1 MNIIS
6 LLSENNNEPINSFV
20 ASDKSIGSVSGVSG
34 ENQLILFSYVNL
46 PAEIAGMDADEAIEE
61 IEQAELVKIFKKL
74 NIPFIT
80 ITAHE
85 IRVYNMDWAIN
96 IP

>member
-46 PAEIAGMDADEAIEE
+46 PEE
-61 IEQAELVKIFKKL
+61 IEQAELVEIFKKL

-85 IRVYNMDWAIN
+85 IRVYNMDCAIN